1 MHKIARRPQPSVF
14 EKFGG
19 IRPMASKLGV
29 PSSTVKS
36 WHVKREIPGWRY
48 DHILLVAARHK
59 IPLTRKELQI
69 IRPDANV
76 ITCGTCDRRAD
87 QPECEACT
95 RSDCGLRQKEAA

>member
-1 MHKIARRPQPSVF
+1 MHKIARRPKLSVF

-48 DHILLVAARHK
+48 DHILHVAASHK
-59 IPLTRKELQI
+59 IPLARKELAQV
-69 IRPDANV
+69 RPDSGVAL
-76 ITCGTCDRRAD
+76 CGTCDRRAEAPD
-87 QPECEACT
+87 VSACT
-95 RSDCGLRQKEAA
+95 AVDCGLRQKEAA